1 MGAHVTKASPSNLV
15 VFAKV
20 RGRRDPLRSLLLTA
34 LQTQYSGNYIYTAC
48 IACVK
53 LSILCQYH
61 RILGSA
67 ARTYFRWQVRALMAI
82 VILWTIIIFML
93 SATFCI
99 PLERFWNPQ
108 VPGGCLSITDFYYG
122 QSSECIVDLSSA
134 R

>member
-1 MGAHVTKASPSNLV
+1 M
-15 VFAKV
+15 
-20 RGRRDPLRSLLLTA
+20 LLLTSA
-34 LQTQYSGNYIYTAC
+34 QTQYSGNYIYTAC

-67 ARTYFRWQVRALMAI
+67 AQSYFRWQVRALMAI
-82 VILWTIIIFML
+82 VVLWTIIIFML

-108 VPGGCLSITDFYYG
+108 IPGGCLSISDFYYG
-122 QSSECIVDLSSA
+122 QFDMPFLSSPA
-134 R
+134 HRSTRRLRSTAAIC